1 PAHDHAHCVIEIGMP
16 HFGFEA
22 YRKGF
27 FGELLHRG
35 RCSLSVKRLQSGVL
49 AHVCKGTA
57 ESCCR
62 GDRSLPGAQALKTNN
77 FIMTVVLLRHLP
89 SSCCK
94 NRNTAWQGQNPHAI
108 VGWKS
113 PFSTATKKH
122 CRQAENERAN
132 LNNSSQ
138 RGESDETS
146 SDCNHRDR
154 RDCRHAGLRG
164 VWPGKPAKQRLRP
177 VWLWHPCQ
185 QCMAQRFLWRQARH
199 QRHALLAHR
208 LLDSGDG
215 GRGVRSR
222 PRSQARTAGG
232 TCCYTATG
240 TGSRT
245 CSGTGAS
252 ADRAEDHAGSQSF
265 VRF

>member
-1 PAHDHAHCVIEIGMP
+1 KLKVLHHPHQRLVGRAVAVRMILAENVTDYPGALDVWPVPDGVGLVHRKKHAAVNGFESVADVRQGPAHDHAHCVIEIGMP

-27 FGELLHRG
+27 FGELLHRR
-35 RCSLSVKRLQSGVL
+35 RCSLSVKRLQSGML

-62 GDRSLPGAQALKTNN
+62 GHRSLPGAQALKTNN

-122 CRQAENERAN
+122 CRQAENERAK

-138 RGESDETS
+138 RGERDENS

-154 RDCRHAGLRG
+154 RHCRHVGLRG
-164 VWPGKPAKQRLRP
+164 VWPGKPAEQRICL
-177 VWLWHPCQ
+177 VWIWHPCQ
-185 QCMAQRFLWRQARH
+185 
-199 QRHALLAHR
+199 
-208 LLDSGDG
+208 
-215 GRGVRSR
+215 
-222 PRSQARTAGG
+222 
-232 TCCYTATG
+232 
-240 TGSRT
+240 
-245 CSGTGAS
+245 
-252 ADRAEDHAGSQSF
+252 
-265 VRF
+265 